1 MKRCRSLLCWL
12 LMLMT
17 LGVNAAE
24 LLVKMRPRQDAS
36 DISHDYFIGLAQLAL
51 DKTSAEFGPARVT
64 LIAQEMTQARALAEL
79 SQGALIDLDWAG
91 TDTHRETMLYPIRI
105 PLEGGLLGYRVP
117 VIRKED
123 IAAFQKIQTLQHLQ
137 QFIAIQGSHWPDT
150 AILESAGLKVQK
162 TPQFKL
168 MYPMLKNKRVDYFP
182 RGLNEVYAEVDSLQD
197 DSLVAYDQ
205 LLLVYK
211 LPMYFFT
218 NKNNQSLAQRIEKGL
233 RLAINDGS
241 MLNYMQS
248 SLALKKVFPLSQY
261 KHSRQIKINN
271 PNLPPETPVNDAALW
286 LDLN

>member
-12 LMLMT
+12 LIFFALAA
-17 LGVNAAE
+17 NADE

-51 DKTSAEFGPARVT
+51 DKTRAEFGPARVT

-79 SQGALIDLDWAG
+79 SQGNLIDLDWAG
-91 TDTHRETMLYPIRI
+91 TDTRREAALYPIRI

-123 IAAFQKIQTLQHLQ
+123 LAAFQKVKTLQDLQ
-137 QFIAIQGSHWPDT
+137 QFTAIQGTHWPDT

-168 MYPMLKNKRVDYFP
+168 MYPMLKHKRVDYFP
-182 RGLNEVYAEVDSLQD
+182 RGLNEVYAEVDSLKD

-218 NKNNQSLAQRIEKGL
+218 HKNNQSLAQRIEKGL
-233 RLAINDGS
+233 RLAIQDGA
-241 MLNYMQS
+241 MLKYMQS
-248 SLALKKVFPLSQY
+248 SQALERVFPLSRY
-261 KHSRQIKINN
+261 KNSRQIKINN
-271 PNLPPETPVNDAALW
+271 PTLPSETPVNEAALW
-286 LDLN
+286 LELN

>member
-12 LMLMT
+12 LIFFA
-17 LGVNAAE
+17 LGANADE
-24 LLVKMRPRQDAS
+24 LQVKMRPRQNAN

-64 LIAQEMTQARALAEL
+64 LISQEMAQARALAEL

-117 VIRKED
+117 VIRKAD
-123 IAAFQKIQTLQHLQ
+123 LAAFQKIKTLQDLQ
-137 QFIAIQGSHWPDT
+137 QFTAIQGTHWPDT

-218 NKNNQSLAQRIEKGL
+218 SRNNQSLAQRIEKGL
-233 RLAINDGS
+233 RLAIKDGS
-241 MLNYMQS
+241 MLKYMQS

>member
-1 MKRCRSLLCWL
+1 MKQCRSLLCWL

-24 LLVKMRPRQDAS
+24 FLVKMRPRQDAS

-51 DKTSAEFGPARVT
+51 DKTRVEFGPARVT
-64 LIAQEMTQARALAEL
+64 LVSQEMTQARALAEL

-105 PLEGGLLGYRVP
+105 PLAGGLLGYRVP

-123 IAAFQKIQTLQHLQ
+123 LAAFQKIKTLQELQ
-137 QFIAIQGSHWPDT
+137 QFTAIQGTHWPDT

-218 NKNNQSLAQRIEKGL
+218 SRNNQSLAQRIEKGL
-233 RLAINDGS
+233 RLAIQDGT
-241 MLNYMQS
+241 MLKYMQS
-248 SLALKKVFPLSQY
+248 SQALKRVFPLSRY
-261 KHSRQIKINN
+261 KNSRQIKINN
-271 PNLPPETPVNDAALW
+271 SNLPPETPVNEAALW

>member
-12 LMLMT
+12 LIFFA
-17 LGVNAAE
+17 LGANADE
-24 LLVKMRPRQDAS
+24 LQVKMRPRQNAN

-79 SQGALIDLDWAG
+79 SQGNLIDLDWAG
-91 TDTHRETMLYPIRI
+91 TDTHREATLYPIRI
-105 PLEGGLLGYRVP
+105 PLAGGLLGYRVP

-123 IAAFQKIQTLQHLQ
+123 IAAFQKVKTLQDLQ
-137 QFIAIQGSHWPDT
+137 QFTAIQGTHWPDT

-233 RLAINDGS
+233 RLAIKDGS
-241 MLNYMQS
+241 MLKYMQS